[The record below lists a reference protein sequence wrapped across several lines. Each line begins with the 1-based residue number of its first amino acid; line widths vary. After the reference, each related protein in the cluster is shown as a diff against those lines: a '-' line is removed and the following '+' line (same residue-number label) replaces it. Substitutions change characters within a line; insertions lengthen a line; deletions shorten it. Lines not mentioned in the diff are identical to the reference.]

1 MPMSRIMT
9 PRNITHKGAI
19 ITLPL
24 YLDYQASTPL
34 DPAVQRQMAPYLH
47 SQWGN
52 PHSSTHEFGYIARN
66 AIETARWQIALML
79 GAEPQ
84 EILFTSGAT
93 EANNLAILGHVR
105 SHSGDRHVIS
115 VETEHEA
122 VLAPL
127 SQLQT
132 EGVDVTLLPVD
143 TLGRLNLDQLK
154 QALRPETVLV
164 SVMMAN
170 NETGICPDLDAIGQI
185 CREAGVSFHS
195 DAAQGLG
202 TRRLDVRKTAVDL
215 LSLSGHKIYG
225 PMGIGALYQ
234 RDGCA
239 LTPLIHGGAQEKG
252 LRAGTL
258 PTALC
263 VGLGAACAVLADQRD
278 ADATRISDLR
288 QQLISGLKTA
298 LGEAVQV
305 NEDRLRQIPG
315 CLSLRFDGIEAED
328 LLHALPDLALATGS
342 ACTSLD
348 ARPSHVLL
356 AMGQSPVD
364 ASATLRLGIG
374 RTTTA
379 GDITYVIDQ
388 LVAAY
393 PNLSG

>member
-1 MPMSRIMT
+1 MT
-9 PRNITHKGAI
+9 PRSILHKGERV
-19 ITLPL
+19 TLPL

-34 DPAVQRQMAPYLH
+34 DPKVRQQMAPYLDTH
-47 SQWGN
+47 WGN
-52 PHSSTHEFGYIARN
+52 PHSSTHGFGHDARKAIAG
-66 AIETARWQIALML
+66 ARQQIAGLL
-79 GAEPQ
+79 GADPQ
-84 EILFTSGAT
+84 EIIFTSGAT
-93 EANNLAILGHVR
+93 EANNLALLGHVR
-105 SHSGDRHVIS
+105 SHVGARHVIS

-127 SQLQT
+127 SQLEA
-132 EGVDVTLLPVD
+132 EGVAVTRLPVD
-143 TLGRLNLDQLK
+143 ARGGLDLDQLK

-170 NETGICPDLDAIGQI
+170 NETGACADLEAIGRI
-185 CREAGVSFHS
+185 CRGAGVTFHS

-202 TRRLDVRKTAVDL
+202 TKELDVRQTAVDL
-215 LSLSGHKIYG
+215 VSLSGHKIYG

-234 RDGCA
+234 RGGCA
-239 LTPLIHGGAQEKG
+239 LTPLVHGGAQEKG

-263 VGLGAACAVLADQRD
+263 VGLGAACALLADRRE
-278 ADATRISDLR
+278 ADAERILALR
-288 QQLISGLKTA
+288 QQLVTGLKSA

-305 NEDRLRQIPG
+305 NEDAARQNPG

-342 ACTSLD
+342 ACTSRD

-356 AMGQSPVD
+356 AMGQTAVTA
-364 ASATLRLGIG
+364 ASTLRLGIG
-374 RTTTA
+374 RETTA
-379 GDITYVIDQ
+379 AEISYVRDQ

>member
-1 MPMSRIMT
+1 VPMSRIMT
-9 PRNITHKGAI
+9 PRKITHKGAT

-34 DPAVQRQMAPYLH
+34 DPAVQRQMAPYLN

-52 PHSSTHEFGYIARN
+52 PHSSTHGFGHEARN
-66 AIETARWQIALML
+66 AIETARRQIAQLL
-79 GAEPQ
+79 GAEPR

-105 SHSGDRHVIS
+105 GHSGDRHVIS

-127 SQLQT
+127 KQLHR
-132 EGVDVTLLPVD
+132 EGVEITLLPVD
-143 TLGRLNLDQLK
+143 AKGGLDLDQLK

-164 SVMMAN
+164 SLMMAN

-185 CREAGVSFHS
+185 CREMGVTFHS
-195 DAAQGLG
+195 DAAQGLS
-202 TRRLDVRKTAVDL
+202 TRKLDVGKTAVDL
-215 LSLSGHKIYG
+215 VSLSGHKIYG

-239 LTPLIHGGAQEKG
+239 LTPLVYGGAQEKG

-263 VGLGAACAVLADQRD
+263 VGLGAACELLADQRD
-278 ADATRISDLR
+278 SDAARISDLR
-288 QQLISGLKTA
+288 QQLISGLKSA
-298 LGEAVQV
+298 HGEAVQV
-305 NEDRLRQIPG
+305 NEDPTGQIPG

-328 LLHALPDLALATGS
+328 LLHAMPDLALATGS
-342 ACTSLD
+342 ACTSLE

-356 AMGQSPVD
+356 AMGQSPIE

-374 RTTTA
+374 RATTA

-388 LVAAY
+388 LLAAY
-393 PNLSG
+393 SNVSG